1 MCVFVRKSLAG
12 RSENWTVAMFRSGQ
26 CVPNV
31 VTFEARKQ
39 AHESGSVFFWGC
51 FPPFFLLFFSSH
63 RLSINYR
70 CTWRQKRCF
79 FIHHTNFFLYFSYE
93 TTTKKRQKMKV
104 VPNAWP
110 GARSTHTCA
119 SLVFFFFRVSPGFN
133 TLDGP
138 PLEIQWWWIFSDS

>member
-93 TTTKKRQKMKV
+93 TTTKKKTENESSTKCM
-104 VPNAWP
+104 
-110 GARSTHTCA
+110 ARCEEYTHLRLTCI
-119 SLVFFFFRVSPGFN
+119 FFLPSFAGLQYTWRATVRNSMVMN
-133 TLDGP
+133 
-138 PLEIQWWWIFSDS
+138 IQR